1 MAQHYMTDGRN
12 TESICGYDMVGC
24 RNPSVDTDSTKTDC
38 ISCKAILDDRP
49 LYAIHAIDEDGTY
62 QETVRFN
69 TPAEQLAY
77 AETCFDN
84 GAANVT
90 FKILSVED
98 LRNGE

>member
-1 MAQHYMTDGRN
+1 MTQHYMTVGYA
-12 TESICGYDMVGC
+12 TESICGADMVGR
-24 RNPSVDTDSTKTDC
+24 RNPILDTNQDVTTC
-38 ISCKAILDDRP
+38 ISCKAILDGRP
-49 LYAIHAIDEDGTY
+49 LYAIHAVSGDGDY
-62 QETVRFN
+62 QETIRFN

-77 AETCFDN
+77 AETAFDN